1 MENLLIDIL
10 EITLPISAWIAL
22 LLLCAPILKRSY
34 VSKWRY
40 YMWLFVSIRLVLP
53 FKLSVAEPVTMSIP
67 REIPAVPHTIEQTS
81 AVITLPQLLTLIWL
95 AGMIIF
101 LLYQAACYLSF
112 SGAVRRWAKPV
123 TDERILTAAQNAKE
137 FTGVKRNFKIKLCK
151 AISTPMVFG
160 IIKPVLLLPYVEFTD
175 AELSIVLRHELVHLK
190 RRDIWYKLLVMA
202 ARAVH
207 WFNPIVHI
215 MARAADRD
223 MEFAC
228 DAEVV
233 KSQNAV
239 YRRSY
244 CEAIMRL
251 VHNGRGRGT
260 ALSTCFFFS
269 KKTVLERFKGI
280 LDEKIK
286 RSGVLM
292 FCVIAVSVTVSGGV
306 ITFATD
312 SVAEVIE
319 EDLQI
324 IERPTPKPSYAE
336 PAVIPTEEPKPEIA
350 DDAYTADDVYTAYTE
365 DYSNYTEPDYDYYDD
380 DTEDYGYADDSDF
393 VDAEEQA
400 DEIAIGNERSSVY
413 NQLGTPDSVSG
424 DGSRETYT
432 LPDGNTA
439 ILQYNGDVLDEGYI
453 IVE

>member
-10 EITLPISAWIAL
+10 EITLPISAWIAM

-40 YMWLFVSIRLVLP
+40 YMWMFVSVRLVLP
-53 FKLSVAEPVTMSIP
+53 FKFSVAKPVTMPIP
-67 REIPAVPHTIEQTS
+67 REIPAVNHTIEQTS
-81 AVITLPQLLTLIWL
+81 AAITLPQLLTLIWL

-101 LLYQAACYLSF
+101 VLYQAACYLSF
-112 SGAVRRWAKPV
+112 SGVVRRWAKPV
-123 TDERILTAAQNAKE
+123 KDERILTAAQSAKE
-137 FTGVKRNFKIKLCK
+137 ITGVKQDFKIKLCK
-151 AISTPMVFG
+151 VISTPMVFG

-190 RRDIWYKLLVMA
+190 RHDIWYKLLIMV
-202 ARAVH
+202 ARAIH
-207 WFNPIVHI
+207 WFNPLVHI
-215 MARAADRD
+215 MARAADKD
-223 MEFAC
+223 MELAC

-260 ALSTCFFFS
+260 ALSTCFFLS
-269 KKTVLERFKGI
+269 KKTIMERFKGI

-286 RSGVLM
+286 KNGILM
-292 FCVIAVSVTVSGGV
+292 FCVIAVSVAVSGGA
-306 ITFATD
+306 ITFAAD

-319 EDLQI
+319 EDLRI
-324 IERPTPKPSYAE
+324 IERSTPEPAAAE
-336 PAVIPTEEPKPEIA
+336 PTSVPTENYSDADSGSKYSAADNDYGYYADNSGNNGYSDGYYGGGYDEPEYAGEPTEE
-350 DDAYTADDVYTAYTE
+350 TA
-365 DYSNYTEPDYDYYDD
+365 
-380 DTEDYGYADDSDF
+380 G
-393 VDAEEQA
+393 
-400 DEIAIGNERSSVY
+400 EIAIGDERSNVY
-413 NQLGTPDSVSG
+413 DQLGKPNSVSG

-453 IVE
+453 VVE